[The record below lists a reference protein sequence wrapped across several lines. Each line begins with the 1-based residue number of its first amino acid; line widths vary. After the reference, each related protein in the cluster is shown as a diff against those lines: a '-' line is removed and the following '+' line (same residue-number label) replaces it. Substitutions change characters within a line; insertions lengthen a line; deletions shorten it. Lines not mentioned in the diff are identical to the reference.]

1 MNFAT
6 YTLPVSKEKPY
17 GSAPSVGLD
26 IGSRATKG
34 VLLVDGKVTALIVPS
49 GVSTKETSRQVLSFL
64 LNEAHLKETDVEYL
78 VGTGYGRIVM
88 EFAGIPT
95 QIITEIS
102 CHAMG
107 AFVINSSTQT
117 VIDIGGQDS
126 KAIKVDHTNGK
137 VVEFIMN
144 DKCAAGTGR
153 FLEKVAQLLD
163 LSLDELGA
171 CALEANEPAEISSQC
186 VVFAESEV
194 ISLKA
199 KGISRENIAAGIHL
213 ATARRVKTLLRK
225 IGLEPDILFTGGVTN
240 NLGMRKA
247 LEDVL
252 GVQLSSAS
260 IDTTFAGAIGAAVY
274 ASRNA
279 EETRRIRGGGI

>member
-1 MNFAT
+1 MTLTT
-6 YTLPVSKEKPY
+6 YTLN
-17 GSAPSVGLD
+17 APNKLPEHVPTIGID

-34 VLLVDGKVTALIVPS
+34 VLLLDGKITAAIVAS
-49 GVSTKETSRQVLSFL
+49 GVSTKETAQNILNAL
-64 LNEAHLKETDVEYL
+64 LDGAHLKQDDVEYL

-88 EFAGIPT
+88 EFDNIPT
-95 QIITEIS
+95 QILTEIS

-107 AFVINSSTQT
+107 AYVLNPATQT
-117 VIDIGGQDS
+117 IIDIGGQDS

-137 VVEFIMN
+137 VIEFIMN

-153 FLEKVAQLLD
+153 FLEKVAQLLE
-163 LSLDELGA
+163 LTLDELGE
-171 CALEANEPAEISSQC
+171 CALQAKNPVEISSQC

-199 KGISRENIAAGIHL
+199 RGATREDIAAGIHL
-213 ATARRVKTLLRK
+213 ATARRIKTLMRR
-225 IGLEPDILFTGGVTN
+225 IGLEPVILFTGGVTN

-252 GVQLSSAS
+252 DIQLGDAP
-260 IDTTFAGAIGAAVY
+260 IDTTYAGALGAAVY
-274 ASRNA
+274 AGNFAKELRLRKGA
-279 EETRRIRGGGI
+279 GI